1 MLVSWK
7 SSSSSTS
14 PIPFSEALELM
25 SIYPKFMKDLLTTKI
40 SIRDEGIM
48 TLQEGC
54 SAFLQKTLPAKLRD
68 PGRFTIPITI
78 RNLSIGITFLDL
90 GATINLMPLSVM
102 EKIGNMEVKE
112 TYMTIQ
118 LANRSI
124 RISHGVVENMLV
136 DVGNFTLPVD
146 FVIMDIEEDS
156 NIPLILGRP
165 FMNQANVIIS
175 VVEGKFT
182 IRAM

>member
-1 MLVSWK
+1 
-7 SSSSSTS
+7 
-14 PIPFSEALELM
+14 
-25 SIYPKFMKDLLTTKI
+25 
-40 SIRDEGIM
+40 
-48 TLQEGC
+48 
-54 SAFLQKTLPAKLRD
+54 
-68 PGRFTIPITI
+68 
-78 RNLSIGITFLDL
+78 
-90 GATINLMPLSVM
+90 M

-136 DVGNFTLPVD
+136 DVGKFTLPVD

-165 FMNQANVIIS
+165 FMNLANVIIS

>member
-1 MLVSWK
+1 M
-7 SSSSSTS
+7 
-14 PIPFSEALELM
+14 
-25 SIYPKFMKDLLTTKI
+25 
-40 SIRDEGIM
+40 
-48 TLQEGC
+48 
-54 SAFLQKTLPAKLRD
+54 PAKLRD

-136 DVGNFTLPVD
+136 DVGKFTLPVE
-146 FVIMDIEEDS
+146 FIIMDIEEGS
-156 NIPLILGRP
+156 NIHLILGRP
-165 FMNQANVIIS
+165 FMNMANVIIS
-175 VVEGKFT
+175 VAEGKFT
-182 IRAM
+182 I